1 MIDKEDDR
9 KVNNNI
15 TLVFNSTDDRELQA
29 YPLPNLKED
38 YKKKL
43 YYVKQ
48 MYLLQ
53 KMEDYKRRNENT
65 KPLLN
70 QDEITCKQETYI
82 LNRIALISIIIKQ
95 EVILAAEGVEKMNE
109 AQIYFGK

>member
-15 TLVFNSTDDRELQA
+15 RLVYNSTGDRELQTYA
-29 YPLPNLKED
+29 LPNLTED
-38 YKKKL
+38 YKKL

-48 MYLLQ
+48 MRLLQ

-65 KPLLN
+65 KPLLD
-70 QDEITCKQETYI
+70 QDKITCKQESYI
-82 LNRIALISIIIKQ
+82 LNRTSVKPTVVEQ
-95 EVILAAEGVEKMNE
+95 EVILAAEG
-109 AQIYFGK
+109 